1 MTKFRNVTRCGRFQN
16 KAARTSRSSPLAS
29 QDDSELIRMIV
40 AGRSDCFSVLID
52 RHLESVKKCLR
63 LYVSTEAD
71 LEDLI
76 QEVLLKAW
84 LHLATFRRECNL
96 RSWLIRIGINHA
108 RQIYRRNSSKLLF
121 QPLKDFAG
129 IASPVESA
137 QQQLLRTEATRVV
150 RSEVAKLPPKLR
162 DAVILRQFN
171 ELGEKEAAELLHAT
185 AAAVKARL
193 FRARRR
199 LSTKLEAMNFRPE
212 RVKSITAFSRNL
224 HTALETATRGA
235 QDRAMPHRAGISVGR

>member
-1 MTKFRNVTRCGRFQN
+1 MSTLRNVTRCGRFQN
-16 KAARTSRSSPLAS
+16 KAAGTSRSSPFAS
-29 QDDSELIRMIV
+29 QDDGELIRMIA
-40 AGRSDCFSVLID
+40 AGRSDCFSVLMD
-52 RHLESVKKCLR
+52 RHLDSVKKYLR
-63 LYVSTEAD
+63 FYVSTDAD

-108 RQIYRRNSSKLLF
+108 RQIYRQNASKLVF
-121 QPLKDFAG
+121 QPLNDFEG

-137 QQQLLRTEATRVV
+137 QQQLLRTEVARLI
-150 RSEVAKLPPKLR
+150 RSQVAKLPPNLR

-171 ELGEKEAAELLHAT
+171 ELGEKETAELLHTT
-185 AAAVKARL
+185 AAAVKTRL

-199 LSTKLEAMNFRPE
+199 LSTKLEAMNFGPE
-212 RVKSITAFSRNL
+212 RSQINHVIWSEFA
-224 HTALETATRGA
+224 HCA
-235 QDRAMPHRAGISVGR
+235 